1 MLLQLEEVDDLT
13 HNEKKIVMEGKR
25 EDEETHHLPLN
36 AMRGSHGVET
46 IRFTVQVGS
55 IRVKILVDGG
65 SSDNFIQPGAV
76 QVLTLSMELVPNLR
90 VLVESTW
97 LATLGP
103 HVDDY
108 VALTL
113 KFFQN
118 GQFITLQDVLD
129 DILKELPTN
138 IGLELAILLDMYALV
153 FTISTSLLP
162 HRAQDHAI
170 SLQPSSCPV
179 KVKPYGYPHIQKV

>member
-1 MLLQLEEVDDLT
+1 MLLQLEEADDPT
-13 HNEKKIVMEGKR
+13 PNEKTIVIEGKR
-25 EDEETHHLPLN
+25 EDEETHHLSLN

-65 SSDNFIQPGAV
+65 SSDNFIQPGVV
-76 QVLTLSMELVPNLR
+76 QVLKLPMELVPNLR
-90 VLVESTW
+90 VLVGNGQILSAEGIIQQSPLQIQGQEVKVPVYLLQILGANISLGSTW

-118 GQFITLQDVLD
+118 GQFITLQGD
-129 DILKELPTN
+129 TN
-138 IGLELAILLDMYALV
+138 MEV
-153 FTISTSLLP
+153 S
-162 HRAQDHAI
+162 RAQFNHFKR
-170 SLQPSSCPV
+170 L
-179 KVKPYGYPHIQKV
+179 